1 MGETN
6 KYKTMDTILNRI
18 LPAYICD
25 ALCKLEMSRVYE
37 IRMRS
42 NVSVNYGGTYYFL
55 GENGLCGDSKQS
67 LLATPI
73 LIEETIMRAAQHSI
87 YAVNN
92 QICEG
97 FLSLAGGYRI
107 GISGEVVIEKS
118 IVKSVKNFSSINF
131 RIPHQV
137 IGCGEKAYRY
147 LQKYGCNCLI
157 ISPPGMGKTTLLRD
171 LSRIMG
177 NSIPILNVL
186 VIDER
191 SEIASCVNGKP
202 QLDVGVNTDVSSNC
216 NKTYGFEKA
225 IRAMR
230 PDVIVTDELFSEEDF
245 FAIENAVRSGV
256 KVIASAH
263 SDSRSNL
270 YEKNGFKQ
278 AINNKLFDCYIFLSD
293 NYGVGSIDCV
303 CDKDYKVCI

>member
-1 MGETN
+1 
-6 KYKTMDTILNRI
+6 MDAVLNRI

-25 ALCKLEMSRVYE
+25 ALGKLEMSRVYE
-37 IRMRS
+37 VRLRG

-55 GENGLCGDSKQS
+55 GENGLCGDAKQALS
-67 LLATPI
+67 TTPI

-107 GISGEVVIEKS
+107 GISGEVVIDNS
-118 IVKSVKNFSSINF
+118 TVKSVKNFSSLNV
-131 RIPHQV
+131 RIPHEV
-137 IGCGEKAYRY
+137 HGCGEKVYRY
-147 LQKYGCNCLI
+147 LQKYGHNCLI
-157 ISPPGMGKTTLLRD
+157 VSPPGMGKTTLLRD
-171 LSRIMG
+171 LSRIIG
-177 NSIPILNVL
+177 NSIPIMNVL
-186 VIDER
+186 LVDER

-202 QLDVGVNTDVSSNC
+202 QLDVGVNTDVISNC
-216 NKTYGFEKA
+216 SKAYGFEKA

-230 PDVIVTDELFSEEDF
+230 PDVIITDELFGDKDF
-245 FAIENAVRSGV
+245 FAVENAVRSGV

-263 SDSRSNL
+263 SDSRDNL
-270 YEKNGFKQ
+270 YEKIGFRQ
-278 AINNKLFDCYIFLSD
+278 AISSRLFDCYVFLSD
-293 NYGVGSIDCV
+293 NYGVGSIECV